1 MIELKYKTALA
12 VLDAEDK
19 FNKAVAGA
27 KTQKDVEKA
36 YDTMI
41 NSVGKLEIDEAV
53 LKSKA
58 EEAYKKFGKA
68 LGLLDINNYIQPE
81 NLELKV
87 DVEAQVES
95 VDIDYSKM
103 NEANAKYQDLT
114 SPEQYMTTYA
124 QQGGTPTVDN
134 TEETEQAFKDLDAAL
149 KNMVDVI
156 DNDVIKALYSLGE
169 GGKSFINSFK
179 GFQAGQTEG
188 GLLGRVS

>member
-1 MIELKYKTALA
+1 MSKTLAQKKAELEYKKQLDLVNAKEEEKYLIELKYKTALA

-41 NSVGKLEIDEAV
+41 NSVGKLELDEAV

-103 NEANAKYQDLT
+103 NEAND
-114 SPEQYMTTYA
+114 TYR
-124 QQGGTPTVDN
+124 DW
-134 TEETEQAFKDLDAAL
+134 ETDR
-149 KNMVDVI
+149 
-156 DNDVIKALYSLGE
+156 
-169 GGKSFINSFK
+169 KS
-179 GFQAGQTEG
+179 
-188 GLLGRVS
+188 VV